1 MMVKREYF
9 AYLLRL
15 WRENRHSPW
24 RVLLENPN
32 AEEKIGFANL
42 DELIEFLQNK
52 TGEAIEPNRLGEAKT
67 KS

>member
-15 WRENRHSPW
+15 WRENRDGPW

-32 AEEKIGFANL
+32 VEEKIGFANL

-52 TGEAIEPNRLGEAKT
+52 TGEAIEPNRLGEAQT